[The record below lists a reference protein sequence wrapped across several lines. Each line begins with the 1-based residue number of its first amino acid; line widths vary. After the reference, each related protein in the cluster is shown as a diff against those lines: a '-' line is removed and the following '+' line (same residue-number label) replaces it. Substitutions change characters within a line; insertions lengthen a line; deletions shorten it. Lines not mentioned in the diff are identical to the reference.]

1 METKTLHVEIKDE
14 NQGVVTARFAT
25 LGVKD
30 KEGDVILPGAFG
42 EQQVKVSAYGHG
54 SWAGALPVG
63 VGETRES
70 GDEAIA
76 DLEFFMSTTHGRD
89 HFETIKG
96 LGDLGEWS
104 FGFDILEEAAP
115 DEEQREQGVER
126 VLKRLA
132 VHEVS
137 PVLRGAGVG
146 TRTLSVKCDACAAK
160 GDTDPAEEFEAWKER
175 AKTMRDN
182 TGDTPDEAGESGAGP
197 VEADAGQ
204 DEVEAATKTKDTD
217 DLGDLVAQATG
228 RVELLRKKMAT
239 W

>member
-14 NQGVVTARFAT
+14 DQGVVTARFAT

-63 VGETRES
+63 VGETREA

-160 GDTDPAEEFEAWKER
+160 EGTQEDEPKADL
-175 AKTMRDN
+175 
-182 TGDTPDEAGESGAGP
+182 PDEAKDGEEAP
-197 VEADAGQ
+197 VEATDGDAEH
-204 DEVEAATKTKDTD
+204 DDAEADTKTEDTD